1 MATPTEAKVWFITGS
16 SSGFG
21 RALAEVVLNEGEI
34 VVLTARNT
42 ETIKDLETKFS
53 DRALAVKLDVTH
65 QDEVEKAVSQAIAKF
80 GRIDV
85 LVNNAG
91 FGIIGAIEEVSD
103 AEARHLFNTNVF
115 GVLNVT
121 RAVLPHMRQQQSGHI
136 LNISSMG
143 GFVGVLGSG
152 IYCASK
158 FAVEGIS
165 EAMATEVAPL
175 GIKVTIIE
183 PGQFRTDF
191 AGRSISM
198 ASSIEAYAE
207 TVGKRRSSVAE
218 VDGKQPGDP
227 VLAAKAMIEVVK
239 SSTPPLRLA
248 LGADAVKA
256 IRTKLSSVAQELQK
270 WEETS
275 VSTAFVS
282 F

>member
-42 ETIKDLETKFS
+42 ETIKDLEAKFS
-53 DRALAVKLDVTH
+53 ERALAVKLDVTRP
-65 QDEVEKAVSQAIAKF
+65 DEVEKAVEEAIAKF

-91 FGIIGAIEEVSD
+91 FGIIGAVEEVSD
-103 AEARHLFNTNVF
+103 AEARHLFDTNVF

-191 AGRSISM
+191 AGRSINM
-198 ASSIEAYAE
+198 ASPIEAYAE
-207 TVGKRRSSVAE
+207 TVGKRRQAVAE

-248 LGADAVKA
+248 LGADAVKV
-256 IRTKLSSVAQELQK
+256 IRTKLDSVTQELKK
-270 WEETS
+270 WEDIS

-282 F
+282 

>member
-1 MATPTEAKVWFITGS
+1 MATSTEAKVWFITGS

-42 ETIKDLETKFS
+42 ETIKDLEKKFS
-53 DRALAVKLDVTH
+53 GRAASVKLDVTRP
-65 QDEVEKAVSQAIAKF
+65 DEVKKAVSEAIAKF

-91 FGIIGAIEEVSD
+91 FGIIGAVEEVSD
-103 AEARHLFNTNVF
+103 AEARHLFDTNVF

-158 FAVEGIS
+158 LTS
-165 EAMATEVAPL
+165 L
-175 GIKVTIIE
+175 HLY
-183 PGQFRTDF
+183 DF
-191 AGRSISM
+191 S
-198 ASSIEAYAE
+198 
-207 TVGKRRSSVAE
+207 
-218 VDGKQPGDP
+218 
-227 VLAAKAMIEVVK
+227 
-239 SSTPPLRLA
+239 
-248 LGADAVKA
+248 
-256 IRTKLSSVAQELQK
+256 
-270 WEETS
+270 
-275 VSTAFVS
+275 
-282 F
+282 